1 MKKLSRKGNNLL
13 IILTAFLISTLICF
27 GMCACGD
34 SGNTEET
41 VEITTPSEEATST
54 VDNGIKIGKAAQNE
68 DDSNNADSEDSED
81 KPDKSTSQYAKIY
94 RDCDAAMKEAK
105 DKYIEELKGESSS
118 LSKSKLYDETQAKME
133 DLKKIYDENKDMMVD
148 AMLASTE
155 DDAKDY
161 KKYFKKMTE
170 AYTEYSREITS
181 VYTDAF

>member
-1 MKKLSRKGNNLL
+1 MKKSSGTGNKPLT
-13 IILTAFLISTLICF
+13 ILTAFLISALMCF

-41 VEITTPSEEATST
+41 VEITTPSEEAEST

-68 DDSNNADSEDSED
+68 DDSNNEDSED
-81 KPDKSTSQYAKIY
+81 KPDKTTSQYAKIY